1 MKTIILMITLL
12 ASFSIFAEAKKKEE
26 KTLEIKAHI
35 EQMMLSSEKIYR
47 LHLREFAAFY
57 KADEA
62 FVPCLQK
69 AMQEKKQATLVIS
82 AYSLVVKKC
91 SL

>member
-1 MKTIILMITLL
+1 MKTIIFLITLL
-12 ASFSIFAEAKKKEE
+12 GSLSVFAETKKEE

-35 EQMMLSSEKIYR
+35 DQIMLASGKTYR
-47 LHLREFAAFY
+47 LQLREFAAIY